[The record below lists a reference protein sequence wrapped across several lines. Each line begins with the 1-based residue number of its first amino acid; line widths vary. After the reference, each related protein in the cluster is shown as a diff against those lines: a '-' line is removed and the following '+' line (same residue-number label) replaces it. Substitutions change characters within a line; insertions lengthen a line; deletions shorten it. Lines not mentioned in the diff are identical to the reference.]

1 MMAPPWSRPL
11 TGRLAPHAPRVH
23 QMKII
28 CDSCGAKY
36 SIADEK
42 IAGKVFKIRC
52 KKCSHVL
59 VVRGDQAAAPAAE
72 SAAQAAAGTSSV
84 EAIWHVVVGG
94 DQQGPYTPEQVGQ
107 MMAAGQIDW
116 EAYVWREGFEGWL
129 PAREVPELVEAISGG
144 SAAATQ
150 APTAATAEP
159 DAASAGLGADP
170 FATSGSLGA
179 DPFTEDDEST
189 KVADS
194 SAFSSASA
202 PAVQPAPAQDLFA
215 QAQAADP
222 TSGSA
227 FDAPSED
234 VVASSPG
241 PRVSAEQ
248 ALTGQRNENSVLFSL
263 SNLQALA
270 TGGSENASSPMGSPA
285 SEGASPK
292 PGYAGGEG
300 SGLIDIR
307 ALANAAASTNDAKKE
322 EDIEALLSIGGAP
335 VGPGLAAPVLAP
347 PVEAEKD
354 DKKKIYLI
362 AGGAAAA
369 AALLVVVLVLVLGGK
384 DEPAPGPQM
393 AAATG
398 GSGAATQQAAPPSGA
413 ANAPAAQPAA
423 AQAAQAAQPAAA
435 QAAQA
440 AQPAAAQAKTG
451 SAEPPPTGSAE
462 RPEAPPTSSRRRRST
477 RRRSTGQRQSAAAS
491 APSRSAPAPSPRRRG
506 GNDIDSLLEQA
517 IGGSGGNRRTRSSGG
532 GGGSGGS
539 RSNANLPAQPS
550 RSQVLAAMG
559 RVKGSVSRCAQGGE
573 KGRTVTAAITV
584 RGSTGRVSAVN
595 VSGSVSPAT
604 RSCVARAV
612 RKASFPKFKRNTFK
626 INFPFRL

>member
-1 MMAPPWSRPL
+1 
-11 TGRLAPHAPRVH
+11 
-23 QMKII
+23 MKII

-59 VVRGDQAAAPAAE
+59 VVRGDQVSASE
-72 SAAQAAAGTSSV
+72 SAPTAQSGASAPGGEGV
-84 EAIWHVVVGG
+84 WHVVVAG
-94 DQQGPYTPEQVGQ
+94 DQQGPYTPEQLGQ

-129 PAREVPELVEAISGG
+129 PARDVPELVEAISGG
-144 SAAATQ
+144 GAAQ
-150 APTAATAEP
+150 AQRAADPAEAAGSEGLGDDPFAETAG
-159 DAASAGLGADP
+159 SGGLGADP
-170 FATSGSLGA
+170 FG
-179 DPFTEDDEST
+179 DDEST
-189 KVADS
+189 KVADA
-194 SAFSSASA
+194 SAFSVAAPESAE
-202 PAVQPAPAQDLFA
+202 APAQDLFA

-227 FDAPSED
+227 FDASAED
-234 VVASSPG
+234 VVASNPG

-270 TGGSENASSPMGSPA
+270 TGGSKSPSSPLSAPA

-292 PGYAGGEG
+292 AGHAGGEG

-307 ALANAAASTNDAKKE
+307 ALASAAASTGAAKKE
-322 EDIEALLSIGGAP
+322 EDIDALLSIGGAP

-347 PVEAEKD
+347 PVEAEQD

-369 AALLVVVLVLVLGGK
+369 AALLAVLLVVLLGGK
-384 DEPAPGPQM
+384 DEPLPSPPM
-393 AAATG
+393 AAATPG
-398 GSGAATQQAAPPSGA
+398 AQVGAAPAAPAQQPAEAAPANAAGAEQTAKPSEDSGRERSERRRSGRRRSGARQAKASAAAPPPS
-413 ANAPAAQPAA
+413 
-423 AQAAQAAQPAAA
+423 
-435 QAAQA
+435 
-440 AQPAAAQAKTG
+440 
-451 SAEPPPTGSAE
+451 
-462 RPEAPPTSSRRRRST
+462 RP
-477 RRRSTGQRQSAAAS
+477 
-491 APSRSAPAPSPRRRG
+491 APSRRSRG
-506 GNDIDSLLEQA
+506 GDDIDSLLEQA
-517 IGGSGGNRRTRSSGG
+517 IGGGGGRGGRRTRGG
-532 GGGSGGS
+532 GGGASS
-539 RSNANLPAQPS
+539 QNANLPAQPS

-559 RVKGSVSRCAQGGE
+559 RVKGAVSRCAQGGE

-584 RGSTGRVSAVN
+584 RGSNGRVSAVN
-595 VSGSVSPAT
+595 VSGAVSPAT

-612 RKASFPKFKRNTFK
+612 RKASFPKFKRSTFK